1 MGLFGKKKKNEVTW
15 EDIQASMQ
23 APQIPEDQ
31 SDWFLKNKR
40 SLADSQSIV
49 NSLAAFPN
57 SWINVETASVF
68 ISNRIP
74 PQCEECEESPE
85 CAKCG
90 KSKSNFLFMMTAN
103 QDSDWLIW
111 ELVRDQDSIP
121 SDGLLAIFDPSVYST
136 FDGGNGLKFKAQ
148 EMAPIQIGTLVVKA
162 IGSSDRGMIHIADK
176 RATQDSNFFISGTLV
191 KAGNYQVVA
200 WMGYNNVGEL
210 TPTALGVYGEA
221 FSDDLLIDLNLTE
234 EPPSEVKELIFDAD
248 TVLMR
253 AGNHQE
259 EYAQQNAGFYDE
271 TSPVESF
278 ISRSWNYQLLVEGEA
293 KEEFLTWLMEEE
305 MEVGGRLAALD
316 SLRIRGKQSLALSYL
331 DKVESKF
338 KDVLT
343 DSDRYIIQKMRTLPA
358 GQIILSE

>member
-1 MGLFGKKKKNEVTW
+1 MGLFRKKKNEVTW
-15 EDIQASMQ
+15 EQIQASMQ
-23 APQIPEDQ
+23 SPQIPEDQ
-31 SDWFLKNKR
+31 AEWFIKNKR

-57 SWINVETASVF
+57 SLINVETASVF

-74 PQCEECEESPE
+74 PQCEECEESPK

-111 ELVRDQDSIP
+111 ELIRDQDSTP
-121 SDGLLAIFDPSVYST
+121 TDGLLAIFDPSVYST
-136 FDGGNGLKFKAQ
+136 FDAGNGLKFKAQ
-148 EMAPIQIGTLVVKA
+148 EMAPIQIGTLVVRA
-162 IGSSDRGMIHIADK
+162 IGSSDQGMIHIADK
-176 RATQDSNFFISGTLV
+176 LATQDSDFFISGTRV

-200 WMGYNNVGEL
+200 WMGYNNAGEL

-221 FSDDLLIDLNLTE
+221 FSDDLLIDLKLTE
-234 EPPSEVKELIFDAD
+234 EAPSEVKQLIFDAD
-248 TVLMR
+248 TVLAR
-253 AGNHQE
+253 IGNHQE
-259 EYAQQNAGFYDE
+259 EYAQTNASFYDE
-271 TSPVESF
+271 TSPFETF
-278 ISRSWNYQLLVEGEA
+278 ISRSWNYQLAVEGED
-293 KEEFLTWLMEEE
+293 KEEFFTWLMEGE

-316 SLRIRGKQSLALSYL
+316 SLRIRGKQSLALSYV

-343 DSDRYIIQKMRTLPA
+343 DRDRYIIEKMRTLPA
-358 GQIILSE
+358 GQFIIGE